1 MSPDSVLDGLDP
13 DQRAAAEAVRGP
25 VCVLAGAGTGK
36 TRAITHRIAYAVL
49 SGAVPASQ
57 ILAVTFTTRAAGE
70 MRVRLRDLGAEG
82 AQARTFHSAAL
93 RQLSYFW
100 PQTIGGARPELVES
114 KIGVLADAA
123 RQCGMQLG
131 RAELRDVAAELEWA
145 KVTQVRPDGYAR
157 AVSSAGRQPS
167 VGTAEVG
174 RLYAAYE
181 QLRRERNLLD
191 FEAVLELTAALLTDH
206 RDVAAEVRGRYRYF
220 VVDEYQDVN
229 PLQKLLLDAWVG
241 DRSDVCV
248 VGDPNQTIYSFT
260 GASPHYLL
268 DFPREWPEAAVV
280 RLGRDYRSTPQ
291 VVRLANSVIARAG
304 GPARGAG
311 VELAAQR
318 PPGPEPELHEHDD
331 EVAEANAVARR
342 AAALIERGVPA
353 REIAVLFRVNAQ
365 SQTYEQAFAEAEV
378 PYVVRGAER
387 FFERPEV
394 RRAMVLLRGSISSDD
409 PGTSGADLASA
420 VRHILSGAGLTGQ
433 PPGAGAAR
441 ERYES
446 LMALVRLAE
455 SLAAADPSVGLA
467 GFVAELEARASAQ
480 HAPAIEG
487 VTLGSLHAAKGLEWD
502 AVFLVGLAEGTVPI
516 VYAQTDEQI
525 GEERRLLYVGVTRAR
540 RHLALSW
547 ALARTPGARRGRS
560 PSRFL
565 DGVRPAEDVH
575 RSTSRPRR
583 KAAAGGP
590 VPCRVCGRR
599 LASAV
604 ESKLGRHQSC
614 PSDVDEV
621 LLERLREW
629 RLQTSR
635 EQRVP
640 AFVVFTDATLTA
652 IAESRPRSERELLAI
667 PGVGQAKL
675 ERYGTDVLALCTGG
689 DGSGGAAGR

>member
-25 VCVLAGAGTGK
+25 VCVFAGAGTGK

-49 SGAVPASQ
+49 SGVVPATQ
-57 ILAVTFTTRAAGE
+57 VMAVTFTTRAAGE
-70 MRVRLRDLGAEG
+70 MRARLHQLGVEG

-100 PQTIGGARPELVES
+100 PQAIGGARPELVES
-114 KIGVLADAA
+114 KLGLLADAA

-131 RAELRDVAAELEWA
+131 RTELRDVAAELEWA
-145 KVTQVRPDGYAR
+145 KVTQVRSDDYPR
-157 AVSSAGRQPS
+157 AVSSAGRQPP
-167 VGTAEVG
+167 VGATDVG

-191 FEAVLELTAALLTDH
+191 FEAVLELTAAMLTDH
-206 RDVAAEVRGRYRYF
+206 RDVAAEVRDRYRYF
-220 VVDEYQDVN
+220 VVDEFQDVN
-229 PLQKLLLDAWVG
+229 PLQKLLLDAWLG

-260 GASPHYLL
+260 GASPTYLL
-268 DFPREWPEAAVV
+268 DFPREWPDAAVV
-280 RLGRDYRSTPQ
+280 RLRRDYRSTPQ
-291 VVRLANSVIARAG
+291 VVRLANSVIAGAG
-304 GPARGAG
+304 GAAREAG
-311 VELAAQR
+311 VDLAAQR
-318 PPGPEPELHEHDD
+318 PPGPEPELHEYDD
-331 EVAEANAVARR
+331 EVAEANAVARQ
-342 AAALIERGVPA
+342 ASALIERGVPA
-353 REIAVLFRVNAQ
+353 SEMAVLFRVNAQ
-365 SQTYEQAFAEAEV
+365 SQTYEQACAEADV

-409 PGTSGADLASA
+409 ADTADTDLVSS
-420 VRHILSGAGLTGQ
+420 VRHILSGAGLTAQ
-433 PPGAGAAR
+433 PPGPGAAR

-455 SLAAADPSVGLA
+455 SLAAADPSMRLA
-467 GFVAELEARASAQ
+467 GFVAELQARASAQ

-487 VTLGSLHAAKGLEWD
+487 VTLGSLHTAKGLEWD

-516 VYAQTDEQI
+516 VYAQTEGQI
-525 GEERRLLYVGVTRAR
+525 EEERRLLYVGATRAR
-540 RHLALSW
+540 EHLTLSW

-565 DGVRPAEDVH
+565 DGVRPAEDVT
-575 RSTSRPRR
+575 RVSRPRR
-583 KAAAGGP
+583 ASVAGGP

-599 LASAV
+599 LTAAV
-604 ESKLGRHQSC
+604 ESKLGRHETC
-614 PSDVDEV
+614 PSDVDEA

-629 RLQTSR
+629 RLHTSR

-640 AFVVFTDATLTA
+640 AFVIFTDATLTA
-652 IAESRPRSERELLAI
+652 IAESRPRSERELLAV

-675 ERYGTDVLALCTGG
+675 ERYGTDVLALCGV
-689 DGSGGAAGR
+689 SEEEQ